1 MFKGM
6 VQNDN
11 LQILQNKLSRS
22 TICKNLIGND
32 NLLKMIQNTVC
43 KFCRECSRTTICKLQ
58 MMIIILSNSDH
69 HIILIL
75 PLPYHQQQQGRTL
88 SAILPRYLHQWPFE
102 GLIIVKPAGLIEV
115 ARFKVQIK
123 MCFWINLGLP
133 AYPHLRC

>member
-88 SAILPRYLHQWPFE
+88 SAILPRYRHQWPFD
-102 GLIIVKPAGLIEV
+102 IVWLLMLNFQVWLKWQGSRYKLKCVSESI
-115 ARFKVQIK
+115 
-123 MCFWINLGLP
+123 
-133 AYPHLRC
+133 